1 MSNFDVADL
10 DEVWKIVGSDPLAC
24 NLYHLQE
31 HAIEHAVLAWCE
43 AHDVAVIAYSP
54 FGSGRFPG
62 PRTKGGL
69 LLRAIA
75 AAHGATLREVALR
88 FLVRKPGLFA
98 IPKARSPSTPP
109 RTPEP
114 ATSSRPN
121 PSSSGSTPPSR
132 AAHAATSFRC
142 CRGSPLSR

>member
-54 FGSGRFPG
+54 FGSGRFRG

-98 IPKARSPSTPP
+98 IPKAAK
-109 RTPEP
+109 PE
-114 ATSSRPN
+114 
-121 PSSSGSTPPSR
+121 
-132 AAHAATSFRC
+132 HAAENTGAGDLQPTEPELVRIDAAFP
-142 CRGSPLSR
+142 RGPRGHELPML